1 MKNRFFKMTACVVA
15 VVCVFC
21 ACKKKEVSLDKMKA
35 IISQSVIAEESD
47 SGRVLV
53 VDSIILNQ
61 TGGDNYTGLLFGV
74 ANDSI
79 PVVYDLTV
87 DDAGD
92 DLEIEWNKKEAE

>member
-1 MKNRFFKMTACVVA
+1 M
-15 VVCVFC
+15 
-21 ACKKKEVSLDKMKA
+21 
-35 IISQSVIAEESD
+35 
-47 SGRVLV
+47 LV

-61 TGGDNYTGLLFGV
+61 TSGDNYTGLLFGV

-87 DDAGD
+87 ADAGD